1 MTPRHIVTFR
11 DGVGCRRE
19 PEGPLGL
26 TLVGRTR
33 DHPEEMASVAFTGSA
48 PPDLPEALEDV
59 TVEQLDSSTYRLV
72 CVGREWLVSA
82 TAAHL
87 HREVATAFYRVVL
100 PRRPRWSRRVFWRIV
115 LGLARNPAGKRLLFA
130 LRGR

>member
-1 MTPRHIVTFR
+1 M
-11 DGVGCRRE
+11 
-19 PEGPLGL
+19 
-26 TLVGRTR
+26 
-33 DHPEEMASVAFTGSA
+33 AFTGSA